1 MRNTTMWSYFLS
13 SACGDMPN
21 TQNVP
26 YRARS
31 GCLGGGGSEG
41 GAPIRK
47 GQSCVVVGK
56 WGLSRFTIEPLGLS
70 FLQKRG
76 QGRSRLQERGQLC
89 KNEPP
94 GWSPVLWLASGGS
107 QVANVR
113 AGGGRVSRLNPW
125 GGRPCKNEGGGG
137 HVCKNVVSFA
147 RTSPLGGRACRDK
160 SRGGWRSRQCAGGE
174 LMLAK

>member
-41 GAPIRK
+41 GAPIWK
-47 GQSCVVVGK
+47 GRPCVVVDK
-56 WGLSRFTIEPLGLS
+56 WGLLCFMIEPLGWL

-94 GWSPVLWLASGGS
+94 GWSPVSWLASGGS
-107 QVANVR
+107 RVANMR
-113 AGGGRVSRLNPW
+113 AG
-125 GGRPCKNEGGGG
+125 GGRPCKNEGGGRSRLQEHG
-137 HVCKNVVSFA
+137 QFCKNK
-147 RTSPLGGRACRDK
+147 PP
-160 SRGGWRSRQCAGGE
+160 GWSCLQR
-174 LMLAK
+174 